1 MVRPDLLIRI
11 AKEDNWGSSRVAA
24 LSVILRADSDPVKKV
39 IAPNKPDGERVTVPK
54 DAVSIRPDLP
64 TKSSPIMFPS
74 GATE

>member
-24 LSVILRADSDPVKKV
+24 PSVILRADSAVKKV